1 MNQTDGSLCHFF
13 MPNSYNLWLKIIQP
27 TADISL
33 LYTEFVYNVLL
44 WLRLFSQEGDSR
56 NLHANIIRFLK
67 SFNKIYMS
75 AQNALERQRRPLPL
89 NTFWNSI
96 YAMGDFLSFSNQLAL
111 STLRSAGAF
120 SRRGRLQP
128 LFLN

>member
-1 MNQTDGSLCHFF
+1 M
-13 MPNSYNLWLKIIQP
+13 QP

-33 LYTEFVYNVLL
+33 LSTEFVYNALL

-56 NLHANIIRFLK
+56 NLHVNIKRFLK

-75 AQNALERQRRPLPL
+75 AQNALERQRRPLLL

-111 STLRSAGAF
+111 STPRNAGAF
-120 SRRGRLQP
+120 SRLGTVYCKHGLEVILQVNV
-128 LFLN
+128 LNFIV